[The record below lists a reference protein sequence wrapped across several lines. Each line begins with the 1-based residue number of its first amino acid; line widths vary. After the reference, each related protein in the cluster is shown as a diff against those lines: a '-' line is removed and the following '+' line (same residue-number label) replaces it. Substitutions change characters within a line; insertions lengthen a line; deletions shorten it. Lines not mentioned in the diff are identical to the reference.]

1 MNNQRSAHNKSIPH
15 NKKITYIEAVIDFIE
30 TRLDSH
36 PDLDTVAAAVHYSKY
51 HLHRMF
57 TETVGMTIHDY
68 TLRRRLTEA
77 AKLLVFSDRPILDI
91 ALICGYESRQAFTL
105 AFKEMYKVPPGEYRK
120 RGEFYPLLLRFSLC
134 PGNTGGSFSA
144 GDIRLAHPAD
154 IPAWMELVRMVV
166 DGYPHFH
173 EEEYLPVLKNYIR
186 QKQALILE
194 MNGTAIGVMLFSRTA
209 GSIDFMGIHPQYR
222 RQKIQKLFLEKLI
235 RDYLPR
241 RNISTTTYRRGDRAD
256 SGYRKELMELG
267 FAERELLT
275 EFGYPTQRFI
285 LQQRNLRNPEKPGNP
300 EDRERISGKEEENR
314 NDKKT

>member
-1 MNNQRSAHNKSIPH
+1 MNNKEKPH
-15 NKKITYIEAVIDFIE
+15 NKKISYIGKAIDYIEA
-30 TRLDSH
+30 RLDSH

-77 AKLLVFSDRPILDI
+77 AKLLVFSERPILDI

-120 RGEFYPLLLRFSLC
+120 KGEFYPLLLRFSLC
-134 PGNTGGSFSA
+134 PETAGESFSA
-144 GDIRLAHPAD
+144 GNIRLADPAD

-173 EEEYLPVLKNYIR
+173 EEEYLPVLKKYIS
-186 QKQALILE
+186 QAQALILE
-194 MNGTAIGVMLFSRTA
+194 TGGTAIGVMLFSRTG

-222 RQKIQKLFLEKLI
+222 RQKIQELFLERLI
-235 RDYLPR
+235 RDFLPR
-241 RNISTTTYRRGDRAD
+241 CDISTTTYRRNDRAD
-256 SGYRKELMELG
+256 NGYRRELLELG

-285 LQQRNLRNPEKPGNP
+285 LQQRNPENLRNPEN
-300 EDRERISGKEEENR
+300 RETISGKEEENR
-314 NDKKT
+314 NDKAT

>member
-1 MNNQRSAHNKSIPH
+1 MN
-15 NKKITYIEAVIDFIE
+15 NKKITYIEKVIDYIE

-68 TLRRRLTEA
+68 TLRRRLTES

-144 GDIRLAHPAD
+144 GDIRLAHPA
-154 IPAWMELVRMVV
+154 A
-166 DGYPHFH
+166 
-173 EEEYLPVLKNYIR
+173 PVL
-186 QKQALILE
+186 
-194 MNGTAIGVMLFSRTA
+194 T
-209 GSIDFMGIHPQYR
+209 HP
-222 RQKIQKLFLEKLI
+222 EC
-235 RDYLPR
+235 LP
-241 RNISTTTYRRGDRAD
+241 AV
-256 SGYRKELMELG
+256 
-267 FAERELLT
+267 RELSAFVGSTAEIVARAAAGAEGEYIVCT
-275 EFGYPTQRFI
+275 EPGVLFELRRRCPHKRFYPVTPPCADMKRVTPARV
-285 LQQRNLRNPEKPGNP
+285 LACLRDGSGEVSLPAAQARAALRPL
-300 EDRERISGKEEENR
+300 ERMLELAK
-314 NDKKT
+314 